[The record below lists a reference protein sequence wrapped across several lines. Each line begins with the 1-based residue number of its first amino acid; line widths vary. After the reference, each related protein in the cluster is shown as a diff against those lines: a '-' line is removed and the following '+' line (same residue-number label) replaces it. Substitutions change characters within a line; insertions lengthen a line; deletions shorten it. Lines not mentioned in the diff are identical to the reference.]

1 MKKVL
6 AILGIVLVII
16 VVIFIE
22 KDKLIKDKNEDNKIS
37 DVTENIKKRKYIYV
51 KFNIMNG
58 IKDINMSFIEF
69 YNSQRAINKDVHYF
83 PKKSIFDY
91 WKIYKKRLP
100 KKLYKYLDLLSKRY
114 DFDKPEKVRK
124 LALMVMDNIS
134 NSSYELSDGS
144 IVHNTMF
151 NIYITCYKITL
162 KLI

>member
-1 MKKVL
+1 MKFL
-6 AILGIVLVII
+6 
-16 VVIFIE
+16 
-22 KDKLIKDKNEDNKIS
+22 NKIKARIIS
-37 DVTENIKKRKYIYV
+37 NYIIKQIQKITKTDTLNVYLPGTENIKKRKYIYV

-91 WKIYKKRLP
+91 WKVYKKRLP
-100 KKLYKYLDLLSKRY
+100 KKFYKYLDLFSKRY

-124 LALMVMDNIS
+124 LALMVMDNIY

-162 KLI
+162 KLL

>member
-1 MKKVL
+1 MKFL
-6 AILGIVLVII
+6 
-16 VVIFIE
+16 
-22 KDKLIKDKNEDNKIS
+22 NKIKARIIS
-37 DVTENIKKRKYIYV
+37 NYIIKQIQKISKTDTLNVYLHVTENINKRKYIYV

-91 WKIYKKRLP
+91 WKVYKKRLP
-100 KKLYKYLDLLSKRY
+100 KKFYKYLDLLSKRY

-124 LALMVMDNIS
+124 LALMVMDNIY

-162 KLI
+162 KLL

>member
-1 MKKVL
+1 MKFL
-6 AILGIVLVII
+6 
-16 VVIFIE
+16 
-22 KDKLIKDKNEDNKIS
+22 NKIKARIIS
-37 DVTENIKKRKYIYV
+37 NYIIKQIQKISKTDTLNVYLHVTENIKKRKYIYV

-91 WKIYKKRLP
+91 WKVYKKRLP
-100 KKLYKYLDLLSKRY
+100 KKFYKYLDLLSKRY

-151 NIYITCYKITL
+151 NTYITCYKITL
-162 KLI
+162 KLL

>member
-1 MKKVL
+1 MKFL
-6 AILGIVLVII
+6 
-16 VVIFIE
+16 
-22 KDKLIKDKNEDNKIS
+22 NKIKARIIS
-37 DVTENIKKRKYIYV
+37 NYIIKKIQKISKTDTLNVYLHVTENIKKRKYIYV

-124 LALMVMDNIS
+124 LALMVMDNIY

-162 KLI
+162 KLL

>member
-1 MKKVL
+1 MK
-6 AILGIVLVII
+6 IM
-16 VVIFIE
+16 
-22 KDKLIKDKNEDNKIS
+22 NKIKARIIS
-37 DVTENIKKRKYIYV
+37 NYIIKQIQKISKTDTLNVYLHVTENIKKRKYIYV

-100 KKLYKYLDLLSKRY
+100 KKFYKYLDLLSKRY

-162 KLI
+162 KLF

>member
-1 MKKVL
+1 MK
-6 AILGIVLVII
+6 
-16 VVIFIE
+16 FF
-22 KDKLIKDKNEDNKIS
+22 NKIKARNIS
-37 DVTENIKKRKYIYV
+37 NYIIKQIKKISKTDTLNVYLHVTENIKKRKYIYV

-58 IKDINMSFIEF
+58 VKDINMSFIEF

-100 KKLYKYLDLLSKRY
+100 KKFYKYLDLLSKRY
-114 DFDKPEKVRK
+114 DLDKPEKVRK

>member
-1 MKKVL
+1 MK
-6 AILGIVLVII
+6 
-16 VVIFIE
+16 FF
-22 KDKLIKDKNEDNKIS
+22 NKIKARIIS
-37 DVTENIKKRKYIYV
+37 NYIIKQIKKISKTDTLNVYLHVTENIKKRKYIYV

-58 IKDINMSFIEF
+58 VKDINMSFIEF
-69 YNSQRAINKDVHYF
+69 YNSQRAINKDVYYF

-100 KKLYKYLDLLSKRY
+100 KKFYKYLDLLSKRY

-162 KLI
+162 KLL

>member
-1 MKKVL
+1 MQFL
-6 AILGIVLVII
+6 
-16 VVIFIE
+16 
-22 KDKLIKDKNEDNKIS
+22 NKIKARIIS
-37 DVTENIKKRKYIYV
+37 NYIIKQIQKISKTDTLNVYLHVTENIKKRKYIYV

-91 WKIYKKRLP
+91 WKVYKKRLP
-100 KKLYKYLDLLSKRY
+100 KKFYKYLDLLSKRN

-124 LALMVMDNIS
+124 LALMVMDNIY

-162 KLI
+162 KLL

>member
-1 MKKVL
+1 MKFFIKIK
-6 AILGIVLVII
+6 ARII
-16 VVIFIE
+16 SNYI
-22 KDKLIKDKNEDNKIS
+22 IKQIQKIS
-37 DVTENIKKRKYIYV
+37 KTDTLNVYLHVTENIKKRKYIYI

-100 KKLYKYLDLLSKRY
+100 KKFYKYLDLLSKRY

-162 KLI
+162 KLL

>member
-1 MKKVL
+1 MK
-6 AILGIVLVII
+6 
-16 VVIFIE
+16 FF
-22 KDKLIKDKNEDNKIS
+22 NKIKARNIS
-37 DVTENIKKRKYIYV
+37 NYIIKQIKKISKTDTLNVYLHVTENIKKRKYIYV

-58 IKDINMSFIEF
+58 VKDINMSFIEF
-69 YNSQRAINKDVHYF
+69 YNSQRAINKDVYYF

-100 KKLYKYLDLLSKRY
+100 KKFYKYLDLLSKRY

-162 KLI
+162 KLL

>member
-1 MKKVL
+1 MKFL
-6 AILGIVLVII
+6 
-16 VVIFIE
+16 
-22 KDKLIKDKNEDNKIS
+22 NKIKARIIS
-37 DVTENIKKRKYIYV
+37 NYIIKQIQKISKTDTLNVYLHVTENIKKRKYIYV
-51 KFNIMNG
+51 RFNIMNG
-58 IKDINMSFIEF
+58 IKDINMSFIGF

-134 NSSYELSDGS
+134 NSNYELSDGS

-162 KLI
+162 KLL

>member
-1 MKKVL
+1 MKFL
-6 AILGIVLVII
+6 
-16 VVIFIE
+16 
-22 KDKLIKDKNEDNKIS
+22 NKIKARIIS
-37 DVTENIKKRKYIYV
+37 NYIIKQIQKISKTDTLNVYLHVTENIKKRKYIYV

-100 KKLYKYLDLLSKRY
+100 KKLYKYLDLLSRRY

-162 KLI
+162 KLL

>member
-1 MKKVL
+1 MKFL
-6 AILGIVLVII
+6 
-16 VVIFIE
+16 
-22 KDKLIKDKNEDNKIS
+22 NKIKARIIS
-37 DVTENIKKRKYIYV
+37 NYIIKQIQKISKTDTLNVYLHVTENIKKRKYIYV

-162 KLI
+162 KLL

>member
-1 MKKVL
+1 MKFL
-6 AILGIVLVII
+6 
-16 VVIFIE
+16 
-22 KDKLIKDKNEDNKIS
+22 NKIKARIIS
-37 DVTENIKKRKYIYV
+37 NYIIKQIQKISKTDTLNVYLHVTENIKKRKYIYV

-144 IVHNTMF
+144 IVHNTIF

-162 KLI
+162 KLL

>member
-1 MKKVL
+1 MNFFIKIK
-6 AILGIVLVII
+6 ARNISNYII
-16 VVIFIE
+16 
-22 KDKLIKDKNEDNKIS
+22 KQIKKIS
-37 DVTENIKKRKYIYV
+37 KTDTLNVYLHVTENIKKRKYIYV

-58 IKDINMSFIEF
+58 VKDINMSFIEF

-100 KKLYKYLDLLSKRY
+100 KKFYKYLDLLSKRY

-162 KLI
+162 KLF